1 MQRGRASRRP
11 ARRLGRCGAAAG
23 AVQRLGVVVAVA
35 CVFGFAGSPVALGQ
49 SAPPNDD
56 FDGATVIGAVPF
68 TDTVDTT
75 AATVAVDEPTDCDGG
90 FGPLPS
96 SVWYRF
102 TPAEG
107 GPYEFST
114 AGSSYS
120 TAVGVYTGSRG
131 SLTQVSC
138 FSEGAGLI
146 AEAGVTYYIRVADYF
161 GQGGGSLVFSARR
174 GATVDALTIDG
185 TGLLDR
191 ASGSITVSGSVTCSE
206 PATVV
211 VSIGIEQRRGQGVAE
226 AEVPCSDTPSTW
238 SVTVPPF
245 SGRFVPGRAQVSAQA
260 GLCSLLVCDI
270 EEARASI
277 QVRA

>member
-11 ARRLGRCGAAAG
+11 GRCGAAAR
-23 AVQRLGVVVAVA
+23 AVQRLGVVWAAVV
-35 CVFGFAGSPVALGQ
+35 CVLGFAGTPVALGQ

-75 AATVAVDEPTDCDGG
+75 TATVAVDEPTDCDGG
-90 FGPLPS
+90 FGPLLN

-120 TAVGVYTGSRG
+120 TAVGIYTGSRG

-138 FSEGAGLI
+138 FWDGAGLI
-146 AEAGVTYYIRVADYF
+146 AEAGVTYYIRVADYY

-174 GATVDALTIDG
+174 GATVEALTIDG

-191 ASGSITVSGSVTCSE
+191 ASGSVTVSGGVTCSE
-206 PATVV
+206 PGTAV
-211 VSIGIEQRRGQGVAE
+211 VSIGIEQPRGQGAAE
-226 AEVPCSDTPSTW
+226 AEVPCSQTPSTW
-238 SVTVPPF
+238 SVTVFPF
-245 SGRFVPGRAQVSAQA
+245 SGRFVAGRAQVSARA
-260 GLCSLLVCDI
+260 GLCSELVCDI
-270 EEARASI
+270 KDASASI
-277 QVRA
+277 RVRA

>member
-1 MQRGRASRRP
+1 MS
-11 ARRLGRCGAAAG
+11 LSLVCS
-23 AVQRLGVVVAVA
+23 
-35 CVFGFAGSPVALGQ
+35 GFAGSPAALGQ

-56 FDGATVIGAVPF
+56 CDGATVIGAVPF

-102 TPAEG
+102 TP
-107 GPYEFST
+107 
-114 AGSSYS
+114 
-120 TAVGVYTGSRG
+120 AVGVYTGSRG

-277 QVRA
+277 QMRA

>member
-1 MQRGRASRRP
+1 M
-11 ARRLGRCGAAAG
+11 
-23 AVQRLGVVVAVA
+23 RLGVVVAVVCA
-35 CVFGFAGSPVALGQ
+35 FGLAGSPVALGQ
-49 SAPPNDD
+49 STPPNDD

-90 FGPLPS
+90 FGPLPN

-114 AGSSYS
+114 EGSSYS
-120 TAVGVYTGSRG
+120 TAVGIYTGSRG
-131 SLTQVSC
+131 SLTLVSC

-146 AEAGVTYYIRVADYF
+146 AEVGVTYYIRVADYF

-174 GATVDALTIDG
+174 GVTVDALTIDG

-191 ASGSITVSGSVTCSE
+191 TSGTVTVSGSVTCSE
-206 PATVV
+206 PGTVV
-211 VSIGIEQRRGQGVAE
+211 LTIGIEQRRGQGAAE
-226 AEVPCSDTPSTW
+226 AEVPCSETPSTW
-238 SVTVPPF
+238 SVTVFPF
-245 SGRFVPGRAQVSAQA
+245 NDRFGPGRAQVSARA
-260 GLCSLLVCDI
+260 GLCSLLVCDL
-270 EEARASI
+270 EEASASI
-277 QVRA
+277 HVRA

>member
-1 MQRGRASRRP
+1 VPRP
-11 ARRLGRCGAAAG
+11 
-23 AVQRLGVVVAVA
+23 GVICVAVGWVLA
-35 CVFGFAGSPVALGQ
+35 VAGSPAALAQ

-56 FDGATVIGAVPF
+56 FDNATVIGELPF

-75 AATVAVDEPTDCDGG
+75 TATVAVDEPTDCDGG
-90 FGPLPS
+90 FGPLLN

-114 AGSSYS
+114 AGSSYN
-120 TAVGVYTGSRG
+120 TAVGVYTGTRG

-138 FSEGAGLI
+138 FVEGAGLI
-146 AEAGVTYYIRVADYF
+146 AEAGVSYYIRVADYF

-174 GATVDALTIDG
+174 AATVDALTIDG

-191 ASGSITVSGSVTCSE
+191 ASGFVTVSGSVTCSE
-206 PATVV
+206 TGTVLLV
-211 VSIGIEQRRGQGVAE
+211 IGIEQRRGQGGAE
-226 AEVPCSDTPSTW
+226 AEVPCSPTPSTW
-238 SVTVPPF
+238 SVTVPPL

-260 GLCSLLVCDI
+260 GLCSQLACDI
-270 EEARASI
+270 EQASMSI
-277 QVRA
+277 RVRAG

>member
-1 MQRGRASRRP
+1 VLALAASP
-11 ARRLGRCGAAAG
+11 AA
-23 AVQRLGVVVAVA
+23 
-35 CVFGFAGSPVALGQ
+35 FGQ

-56 FDGATVIGAVPF
+56 FDNASLIGELPF

-75 AATVAVDEPTDCDGG
+75 TATVAVDEPTDCDGG
-90 FGPLPS
+90 FGPLLN

-114 AGSSYS
+114 AGSSYN
-120 TAVGVYTGSRG
+120 TAVGIYTGTRG

-138 FSEGAGLI
+138 FVEGAGLI

-174 GATVDALTIDG
+174 GATVDTLTIDG

-191 ASGSITVSGSVTCSE
+191 ASGSLTVTGSATCSE
-206 PATVV
+206 PGIVV
-211 VSIGIEQRRGQGVAE
+211 LSIAVEQGRRQGGGG
-226 AEVPCSDTPSTW
+226 AEVPCSQTPSSW
-238 SVTVPPF
+238 SVIVSPI

-260 GLCSLLVCDI
+260 GLCSELVCDI
-270 EEARASI
+270 EQTSASI
-277 QVRA
+277 RVRPS

>member
-1 MQRGRASRRP
+1 
-11 ARRLGRCGAAAG
+11 
-23 AVQRLGVVVAVA
+23 VWVAVVCA
-35 CVFGFAGSPVALGQ
+35 FGFAGSPVAFAQ
-49 SAPPNDD
+49 TAPPNDD
-56 FDGATVIGAVPF
+56 FDSATVIGALPF
-68 TDTVDTT
+68 TDTVDATT
-75 AATVAVDEPTDCDGG
+75 ATVAVDEPTDCDGG
-90 FGPLPS
+90 FGPLLN

-114 AGSSYS
+114 AGSSYN
-120 TAVGVYTGSRG
+120 TAVGIYTGTRG

-138 FSEGAGLI
+138 FVEGAGLI

-185 TGLLDR
+185 AGVLDR
-191 ASGSITVSGSVTCSE
+191 ASGSVTVSGSVTCSE

-211 VSIGIEQRRGQGVAE
+211 VSIGIEQRRGQGAAE
-226 AEVPCSDTPSTW
+226 AEVPCSQTPSTW
-238 SVTVPPF
+238 SVTVFPF

-270 EEARASI
+270 EQTSTSI
-277 QVRA
+277 RVRP